1 MAKAWW
7 QPKERRGLRIG
18 TVKVSV
24 SFEPRDIWIGVF
36 WDRRNGT
43 TQVFVTIVPCF
54 PVRFA
59 WDAVGGVR

>member
-7 QPKERRGLRIG
+7 QPKERKGLQVG
-18 TVKVSV
+18 GVKMSV

-36 WDRRNGT
+36 WDKRNGV
-43 TQVFVTIVPCF
+43 TQVFITVVPCF

-59 WDAVGGVR
+59 WGDIN